1 MIEQGATPIDQ
12 VDMASAQ
19 TGQALVAAP
28 EKPEDLSPLLD
39 DARSSAQL
47 RSFFLNRGK
56 FDDSHSEAWALGGSI
71 MFGPGYLA
79 GHPAIGAV
87 AYTSQ
92 PVVALALCCCSPARM
107 APRTSDSFTA
117 RSDSPTRFS
126 VPSAA
131 RNTAPLHQQ
140 ARCSDDAEYV
150 QGLLSERARIS
161 SAEEQDQALQA
172 TGLSGLV
179 TRRRRPAGRA
189 ANVDVALREWNL
201 DPVLVELL
209 EDLDP

>member
-1 MIEQGATPIDQ
+1 LIEQGATPIDQ

-92 PVVALALCCCSPARM
+92 PVVALEDRDGTLLLQPGQDGSSDVGQLYGEIRFTDQIFGAFGRKEYSTPSS
-107 APRTSDSFTA
+107 TSTMF
-117 RSDSPTRFS
+117 
-126 VPSAA
+126 
-131 RNTAPLHQQ
+131 
-140 ARCSDDAEYV
+140 
-150 QGLLSERARIS
+150 G
-161 SAEEQDQALQA
+161 
-172 TGLSGLV
+172 
-179 TRRRRPAGRA
+179 
-189 ANVDVALREWNL
+189 
-201 DPVLVELL
+201 
-209 EDLDP
+209 